1 MGSLF
6 LTQKIDKKEDKVS
19 PHFTYHQD
27 YKKTKVFAGISCSIK
42 DWDTDNKKVKRSD
55 KNFKLKN
62 LQIDTLRTK
71 LETIV
76 NRYKNND
83 EILSVQQLK
92 LELKKREIVKKSTSI
107 SSLPLYNLIKDW
119 LNDYMSNEVILQ
131 STRNKTKQMARD
143 ILDFIEQR
151 EKENEILLVDD
162 LNQDFSRDFMVWL
175 FNKKYTRGDEVI
187 VGLSPNSVSRRFVAL
202 NIFCKWYSRV
212 SKEYIKVDKPSEL
225 KKSVSIIREEDK
237 PFLKND
243 ELQKVYNFNSFNYL
257 KPIDKNGEIEWVE
270 NKEYHKYLKLKGDT
284 KTKNKD
290 GIVELMF
297 DKTKYGLQ
305 TYTTYE
311 VYKDLFVF
319 LCSVGCRYSD
329 GIRMKLGNF
338 YHAKRSSTSTLED
351 GVEAY
356 FKFYQK
362 KTNRDSIPRVNEVS
376 YEIYKKYS
384 RGKTKDDYLFP
395 LTENGNFISDVK
407 FNKHIKK
414 ICKIIGLN
422 RPFIERRV
430 GISGKEIESKSK
442 KLHEVIKSHVGRRTF
457 IYNMVMDGNYTTE
470 ELKVQTGHK
479 KTDVFNSYFKL
490 KEEIHNKPNTPFL
503 KLHKNVIKRNDE
515 VEEIGVETFE
525 PQQYTKSLKEKLRE
539 LEEVREMISDKEY
552 KSMRNKII
560 KNAF

>member
-27 YKKTKVFAGISCSIK
+27 YKKTKVFTGISCSIK

-83 EILSVQQLK
+83 EILSAQQLK

-119 LNDYMSNEVILQ
+119 LNDYMINEVILQ
-131 STRNKTKQMARD
+131 STRNKTKQMAKD
-143 ILDFIEQR
+143 ILDFIEER
-151 EKENEILLVDD
+151 EKENETLLVDD

-175 FNKKYTRGDEVI
+175 FNKEYTRGDEVI

-257 KPIDKNGEIEWVE
+257 KPIAKNGEIEWVE

-490 KEEIHNKPNTPFL
+490 KEEIHKKPNTPFL
-503 KLHKNVIKRNDE
+503 KLHKNVIERNDE
-515 VEEIGVETFE
+515 VEKIGVETFE
-525 PQQYTKSLKEKLRE
+525 PQQYTKSLKEKLKE
-539 LEEVREMISDKEY
+539 LEDVKDDLDEEEY
-552 KSMRNKII
+552 NFLRNKII

>member
-27 YKKTKVFAGISCSIK
+27 YKKTKVFSGISCSIK

-83 EILSVQQLK
+83 EILSAQQLK

-143 ILDFIEQR
+143 ILDFIEER
-151 EKENEILLVDD
+151 EKENETLLVDD

-257 KPIDKNGEIEWVE
+257 KPIAKNGEIEWVE

-442 KLHEVIKSHVGRRTF
+442 KLHEVIKSHVGRRTY

-490 KEEIHNKPNTPFL
+490 KEEIHKKPNTPFL
-503 KLHKNVIKRNDE
+503 KLHKNVIERNDE

-525 PQQYTKSLKEKLRE
+525 PPQYTKSLKEKLRE

>member
-27 YKKTKVFAGISCSIK
+27 YKKTKVFCGISCSIK
-42 DWDTDNKKVKRSD
+42 DWDKDNKKVKRSD

-76 NRYKNND
+76 NRYKNYD
-83 EILSVQQLK
+83 EILSAQQLK

-143 ILDFIEQR
+143 ILDFIEER
-151 EKENEILLVDD
+151 EKENETLLVDD

-175 FNKKYTRGDEVI
+175 FNKKYTRGNEVI

-257 KPIDKNGEIEWVE
+257 KPIAKNGEIEWGE

-338 YHAKRSSTSTLED
+338 IM
-351 GVEAY
+351 
-356 FKFYQK
+356 QK
-362 KTNRDSIPRVNEVS
+362 EVQPQ
-376 YEIYKKYS
+376 
-384 RGKTKDDYLFP
+384 P
-395 LTENGNFISDVK
+395 LKME
-407 FNKHIKK
+407 
-414 ICKIIGLN
+414 
-422 RPFIERRV
+422 
-430 GISGKEIESKSK
+430 
-442 KLHEVIKSHVGRRTF
+442 
-457 IYNMVMDGNYTTE
+457 
-470 ELKVQTGHK
+470 
-479 KTDVFNSYFKL
+479 
-490 KEEIHNKPNTPFL
+490 
-503 KLHKNVIKRNDE
+503 
-515 VEEIGVETFE
+515 
-525 PQQYTKSLKEKLRE
+525 
-539 LEEVREMISDKEY
+539 
-552 KSMRNKII
+552 
-560 KNAF
+560 

>member
-27 YKKTKVFAGISCSIK
+27 YKKTKVFTGISCSIK

>member
-27 YKKTKVFAGISCSIK
+27 YKKTKVFTGISCSIK

-83 EILSVQQLK
+83 EILSAQQLK

-151 EKENEILLVDD
+151 EKENETLLVDD

-175 FNKKYTRGDEVI
+175 FNKEYTRGDEVI

-490 KEEIHNKPNTPFL
+490 KEEIHKKPNTPFL